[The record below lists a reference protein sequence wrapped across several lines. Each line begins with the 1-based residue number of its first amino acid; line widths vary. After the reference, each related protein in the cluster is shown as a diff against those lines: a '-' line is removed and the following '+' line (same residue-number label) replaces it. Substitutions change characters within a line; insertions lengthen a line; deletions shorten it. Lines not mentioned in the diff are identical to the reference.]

1 MGRQKYY
8 FEPKEIIAK
17 GLKDVQETV
26 KGLNYDFAN
35 KEEDS
40 FYYIR
45 TKIKL
50 FDDSGLDNSFKIMIY
65 LICCNFLKP

>member
-1 MGRQKYY
+1 MKQEKQLFEKKIFWEEQKYY

-50 FDDSGLDNSFKIMIY
+50 FDD
-65 LICCNFLKP
+65 